1 MIFFKSLNLDNSVL
15 LCYNYMV
22 RFTGEWRNWQ
32 TQRTQNPSVAIS
44 CGFKSHFPHCV
55 VASFVSLATIFYY
68 LFKIISRSLR
78 CSSFPQK
85 PCRSFA
91 VLTFARLS
99 AFGKIPRAVFILCDG
114 GSDKVREIAIL
125 CRKLH
130 IACDDFLCLRKKTS
144 RAHSAA
150 PPFRKR
156 SRSARLLG
164 CKRPR
169 DASLSLTTFRG
180 FFYTTAKHL
189 PRGRCFFNG
198 FCGRRKPHMRKS
210 INFFRKTLEIRGGM
224 CYNIKGF

>member
-114 GSDKVREIAIL
+114 GSDKVRKPLFYVTRFISLVTIFYAY
-125 CRKLH
+125 
-130 IACDDFLCLRKKTS
+130 AKKSS

-150 PPFRKR
+150 PPFRK
-156 SRSARLLG
+156 SHARLA
-164 CKRPR
+164 CSV
-169 DASLSLTTFRG
+169 ASVLATL
-180 FFYTTAKHL
+180 
-189 PRGRCFFNG
+189 RC
-198 FCGRRKPHMRKS
+198 R
-210 INFFRKTLEIRGGM
+210 
-224 CYNIKGF
+224 